1 MIGLRKS
8 CATAP
13 TLNDVGCLQ
22 VQEKEARIRVMMRMM
37 GLGTAAYWVINYVFW
52 VGLSVLCLPLF
63 GLDHNRRLAVYS
75 NEYGTLV
82 L

>member
-1 MIGLRKS
+1 MIGLRKL
-8 CATAP
+8 CVAAP
-13 TLNDVGCLQ
+13 ALNEVRYLQ

-52 VGLSVLCLPLF
+52 VRLSVLHLPLF
-63 GLDHNRRLAVYS
+63 GLFRIEDWPTNRATY
-75 NEYGTLV
+75 NTLV